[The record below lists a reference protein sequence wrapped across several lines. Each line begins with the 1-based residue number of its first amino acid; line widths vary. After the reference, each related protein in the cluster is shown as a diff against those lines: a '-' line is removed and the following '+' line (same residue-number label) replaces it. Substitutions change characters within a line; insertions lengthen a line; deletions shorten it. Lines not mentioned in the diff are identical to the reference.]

1 MRRLSGPY
9 NTAMQDASR
18 GSTERPAKQPLAGWG
33 RHPVL
38 DCRLMPLHTAEDAQ
52 RHLAGAGTT
61 IARGNGRAY
70 GDAALN
76 ETLTLSTLGMDRMQ
90 RFDAATGL
98 LSCEAGVLLADII
111 ATFLPRGW
119 FPPVVPGTRF
129 VTVGGMIA
137 ADVHGKNHHC
147 DSSFGS
153 HVHSLVL
160 LAGDGE
166 VRRCSRTE
174 NAALF
179 HATQGGMGLTGIILS
194 ATFRLTRI
202 ETAFLET
209 ETTATQDLAEAMS
222 LFEAEQAAGKNA
234 WPYSVAWLDC
244 LGSGSRRGRC
254 VLSRGRFAAAAAL
267 PSRSAPLETAT
278 ARALRPPWEVLAPF
292 LRQGPMRQFN
302 HLHYALA
309 ARQRRS
315 RPKRPALARL
325 EPFFFP
331 LDRLRSWNLAYGARG
346 FVQHQSVLPQ
356 AASAAGIAA
365 LLREME
371 RAGLRALLAVL
382 KLFGAGSDAPLS
394 FPMPGFTL
402 ALDFPMRPETPA
414 LLDALDA
421 VVHDHGGRVYL
432 AKDAH
437 LAPHR
442 LRQGYPRLDD
452 FRAARAE
459 VGSDGKF
466 ASALSRRLGL

>member
-1 MRRLSGPY
+1 MLRQPGPY
-9 NTAMQDASR
+9 NTAMQDASPSR
-18 GSTERPAKQPLAGWG
+18 TVQPARQPLAGWG

-38 DCRLMPLHTAEDAQ
+38 DCRLVPLHTSEDAQ
-52 RHLAGAGTT
+52 RQLAGADTL

-90 RFDAATGL
+90 RFDAANGL

-111 ATFLPRGW
+111 ATFAPRGW

-147 DSSFGS
+147 DGSFGS
-153 HVHSLVL
+153 HVQSLAL

-202 ETAFLET
+202 ETAYLET
-209 ETTATQDLAEAMS
+209 ETTATQNLAETMS
-222 LFEAEQAAGKNA
+222 LFETEQAAGEDA

-244 LGSGSRRGRC
+244 LGSGRGRC
-254 VLSRGRFAAAAAL
+254 VLSRGRFAPAAAL
-267 PSRSAPLETAT
+267 PSRRAPLETAA

-302 HLHYALA
+302 RLHYALA
-309 ARQRRS
+309 GRQRRS
-315 RPKRPALARL
+315 QPALAHF

-371 RAGLRALLAVL
+371 KAGLHALLAVL

-394 FPMPGFTL
+394 FPRPGFTL
-402 ALDFPMRPETPA
+402 ALDFPMRRETPS

-442 LRQGYPRLDD
+442 LRQGYPQLDD
-452 FRAARAE
+452 FRAVRAE

-466 ASALSRRLGL
+466 ASALSQRLDL